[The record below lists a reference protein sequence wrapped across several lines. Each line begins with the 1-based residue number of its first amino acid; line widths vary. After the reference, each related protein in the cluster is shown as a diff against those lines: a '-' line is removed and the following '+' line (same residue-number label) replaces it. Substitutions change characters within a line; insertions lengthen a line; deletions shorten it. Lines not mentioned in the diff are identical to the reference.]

1 MSSISSGNFN
11 AMPFNNNGV
20 NTQFNNNQ
28 LSKDQTPA
36 GIPRK
41 AQAEEGDTFTPMATP
56 TDKSVFPIASTL
68 VGGGT
73 GLFVGGLGSAFVPL
87 NQPTELKV
95 KAGKTDVVTIEGDK
109 VMHDGYTYTMEKAD
123 GKYKV
128 KDIVGEIKVGDKEW
142 NHFVKSPHEGQLLT
156 RFIEAGSDITLK
168 QGSMDALAI
177 NAGEKFGVHTDKN
190 SVQVSSTKETIAFNV
205 VKDADGKMVLKES
218 DHLLGLIKDDTKPHI
233 NPTNVEELKKMLM
246 SDQVK
251 AMDAFD
257 KFKGL
262 KNPEGI
268 ENLLHGAGR
277 KVGWIAALTAAT
289 VAAGAWIGYS
299 VGNKKPQPQP

>member
-1 MSSISSGNFN
+1 MS
-11 AMPFNNNGV
+11 FNNNGV

-56 TDKSVFPIASTL
+56 TDKSVFPVTSTL
-68 VGGGT
+68 VGGGA
-73 GLFVGGLGSAFVPL
+73 GLFVGGVGSAFVPL
-87 NQPTELKV
+87 NQPTELKA
-95 KAGKTDVVTIEGDK
+95 KEGKTDVVTIEGDK

-128 KDIVGEIKVGDKEW
+128 KNIEGSVKINGADWEYTSQKENAFLSKFFKIQGGTVPTDKAKAIETLLDIQQ
-142 NHFVKSPHEGQLLT
+142 S
-156 RFIEAGSDITLK
+156 
-168 QGSMDALAI
+168 
-177 NAGEKFGVHTDKN
+177 EKFGVHTDKMGIH
-190 SVQVSSTKETIAFNV
+190 VSGASSKEKISFNV
-205 VKDADGKMVLKES
+205 VKDTDGKMVLKES

-233 NPTNVEELKKMLM
+233 DKAHVDELKKLLM

-262 KNPEGI
+262 KKPEAI
-268 ENLLHGAGR
+268 EYFLHGAGR
-277 KVGWIAALTAAT
+277 KLGWMGALTAAT

-299 VGNKKPQPQP
+299 VGNKKPQPQPEPPVMG